1 MLAAAPGLEAGDT
14 YVLGLLF
21 AGVAVFAAIGALSH
35 EHDRA
40 FSASLIYLLLGVAAA
55 VTIGVLDI
63 GWLDPVED
71 SRLFERLAELA
82 VIIALFGTGLKLDR
96 ELSRSAWSGVVRLL
110 AIAMPL

>member
-40 FSASLIYLLLGVAAA
+40 FSASLIYLLLGLLAA
-55 VTIGVLDI
+55 VALELFDI
-63 GWLDPVED
+63 GWLDPIGD
-71 SRLFERLAELA
+71 HTLFERLTELA
-82 VIIALFGTGLKLDR
+82 VIIALFATGLRLDPG
-96 ELSRSAWSGVVRLL
+96 LSWG
-110 AIAMPL
+110 